1 VIVKVS
7 GEFWQQMSKE
17 ILPFSF
23 GMRCQK
29 HQFDSIGNSRVFCL
43 FVCFLMKLS
52 SLCVSRSSS
61 HSCLYRAYDLAKV
74 V

>member
-43 FVCFLMKLS
+43 FVCLFSYEIKLFV
-52 SLCVSRSSS
+52 CVQI
-61 HSCLYRAYDLAKV
+61 L
-74 V
+74 